1 MFVRL
6 IIIALFSFFVMK
18 IQETFLKLKY
28 FNLTKINITGNA
40 KMLQTELTSLVNNL
54 YNKNN
59 FDIDYSELK
68 KTLENDVRLS
78 SVEIK
83 EVGLGEIDINVEE
96 KDFSYYAI
104 IKKEV
109 YLVDE
114 NGDLFGY
121 INEKK
126 KESVPLIVAN
136 TREEVKELVGL
147 LNKVHERQ
155 LFHHISQA
163 YKKLDEEYIIV
174 LRDGT
179 KIKTDLIVESDKY
192 RILETLYSEMKKNK
206 KIDYIDLRFD
216 DYIIKY
222 MGDEWYERQWNN
234 QICFGYRE
242 P

>member
-222 MGDEWYERQWNN
+222 MGDE
-234 QICFGYRE
+234 
-242 P
+242 